1 MRCQRTAVVA
11 YNLYMRAR
19 VRLEEEKRMDRLF
32 SRACILCLG
41 RLQARQ
47 MSRRVPKPGKPPNLP
62 LAKTKR
68 YRVMH
73 IPWQDPAEVKEML
86 WRRHVY
92 NCAVKSIREYYRQ
105 CIAGKQ
111 TESLASASYHDEIEQ
126 EFKML
131 LEENDALN
139 KKQADKREAESV
151 EKRRRME
158 EEIVAMVEKH
168 VQQSSVELEKREKE
182 VLEWIERSK
191 DFVTLD
197 NMDEMIERA
206 LESPVDFNFAMDVHG
221 RMFKGKPLVK
231 YNTENLLLT
240 KPVSEETVARIPFGR
255 LKDLSDES
263 TQQTF
268 TN

>member
-105 CIAGKQ
+105 CIA
-111 TESLASASYHDEIEQ
+111 